1 MGKTPTQ
8 ADINVGG
15 RLRVF
20 RIRADMTQTD
30 LGHALGLTF
39 QQIQKYEKGT
49 NRIGAGRLETIAKIF
64 KVPISAFFDDERNA
78 GRVDLRL
85 NTRLRQEIF
94 EQLKIIDDIR
104 VEAIV
109 RDMLA
114 KIIGSEKR
122 QKKPAPH

>member
-1 MGKTPTQ
+1 
-8 ADINVGG
+8 
-15 RLRVF
+15 
-20 RIRADMTQTD
+20 MTQTD